1 MTCAVYRLNSPR
13 FEFGIAFLESSSPVL
28 CRQTRVRL
36 RVQHREGRILPG
48 AKYNF
53 YTFKSQV
60 YIFRVTT
67 PEINA
72 LRKGTRTLQR
82 SYAGPCLDF
91 GLGFGLRKDDF
102 GPAFEDGA
110 EVPRD
115 FPRDL
120 G

>member
-60 YIFRVTT
+60 YIFGVTT

-72 LRKGTRTLQR
+72 SRKGTQTLQH
-82 SYAGPCLDF
+82 SYAGPCHELR
-91 GLGFGLRKDDF
+91 FGLRNDHV

-115 FPRDL
+115 FLRDL